1 MRNGLILLSATA
13 FAFGCGDGS
22 GGNPNEPPTGLLVI
36 STSTSGANP
45 TGSGYTYVLN
55 DNPAQPIAFNTTIQ
69 LQGLFAG
76 THTIELTGLP
86 QECSVSGANPV
97 MATVTSDV
105 PAMVSFDV
113 SCVEPGIGNI
123 EVATATSGLA
133 TEETYALLLDGED
146 QGIIAAN
153 GTQVLPDLPAGF
165 HVVGL
170 ADIPA
175 NCQLDEPNPQTVT
188 VTADETANVPFT
200 IACTIAPVSSGMLEV
215 TVSTSGTDADGYL
228 VSVDGGPVQPI
239 SINGTLTIINVAA
252 GSHSI
257 QLSDLDGDC
266 TVTGLNPVTVTVSSG
281 LVARPAFEVDCG
293 T

>member
-22 GGNPNEPPTGLLVI
+22 GGNPNEPPTGMLLI
-36 STSTSGANP
+36 STSTRGADP

-76 THTIELTGLP
+76 THTIELTVP
-86 QECSVSGANPV
+86 QECSVTGANPV
-97 MATVTSDV
+97 TATVTSDV
-105 PAMVSFDV
+105 PATVSFEV

-123 EVATATSGLA
+123 EVTAATSGPGA
-133 TEETYALLLDGED
+133 EENYALLLDGED

-153 GTQVLPDLPAGF
+153 GTQVLPDVPAGF
-165 HVVGL
+165 HAVGV

-175 NCQLDEPNPQTVT
+175 NCQLAEPNPRTVT
-188 VTADETANVPFT
+188 VPADETANVPFT
-200 IACTIAPVSSGMLEV
+200 IICTTAPLSSGMLEIAV
-215 TVSTSGTDADGYL
+215 TTTGTDADGYL

-239 SINGTLTIINVAA
+239 SINGVLTITNVAA

-266 TVTGLNPVTVTVSSG
+266 TVAGLNPVTSTVSPG
-281 LVARPAFEVDCG
+281 LVARSAFEVDCG